1 LEHPEVFPFLFIHFL
16 LLKKKLQNDND
27 IWVLKE
33 KLKSLKRDLK
43 QWNNKLFRDINRIK
57 SHIISSIKNLD
68 LIDED
73 IGLDD
78 RVDMTGGDCW

>member
-1 LEHPEVFPFLFIHFL
+1 VFPFLFIHFL